1 MLQML
6 GRPDEKDIP
15 KEKDEQKENGR
26 VRITQDIN
34 RAPTTA
40 C

>member
-1 MLQML
+1 MFQML

-15 KEKDEQKENGR
+15 KEKDEQKENRR
-26 VRITQDIN
+26 VWITQNIN
-34 RAPTTA
+34 QAPVTA